1 MINLYVPSGHV
12 QNNDE
17 EIFLSVAA
25 STLALLITFR
35 KIEQKNNQFALEM
48 KRNAQIDYLT
58 GLSNR
63 RHFFEHGELEV
74 LRSLR
79 YNRSLSVLMLDIDH
93 FKKVNDTYGHTAGDI
108 VIQQVA
114 EILRFVVRDVDKVGR
129 IGGEEFSI
137 LLTEINREDSLLV
150 AERLRTAIEHAEPR
164 FEKAVIRITASIGI
178 AFPINNE
185 DFNLVKLM
193 DMADKALYNAK
204 HTGRNRVCF

>member
-1 MINLYVPSGHV
+1 M
-12 QNNDE
+12 
-17 EIFLSVAA
+17 
-25 STLALLITFR
+25 LL
-35 KIEQKNNQFALEM
+35 
-48 KRNAQIDYLT
+48 
-58 GLSNR
+58 
-63 RHFFEHGELEV
+63 
-74 LRSLR
+74 
-79 YNRSLSVLMLDIDH
+79 LDIDH